1 MKRSI
6 LNDFCVHAMH
16 AYTCPVTSFFNA
28 LIGSPVYVYPVGQT
42 ALSPAPGHLQDFI
55 CIVHVAGRLC
65 HFCPE
70 P

>member
-42 ALSPAPGHLQDFI
+42 ALSPGPGLLYVNTCRI
-55 CIVHVAGRLC
+55 LSVLYM
-65 HFCPE
+65 
-70 P
+70 